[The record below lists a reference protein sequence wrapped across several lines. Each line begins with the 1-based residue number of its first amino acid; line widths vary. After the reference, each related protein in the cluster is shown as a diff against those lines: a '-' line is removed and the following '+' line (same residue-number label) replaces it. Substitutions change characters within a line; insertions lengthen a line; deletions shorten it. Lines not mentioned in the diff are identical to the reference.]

1 MPFLGL
7 KTQNPGLKHLK
18 RRKSLSGMQNQRC
31 RCSKNQSNPGLKYRK
46 RRKSLF
52 GTQNQCIRSSREA
65 QNPGLKYKKRRKSLS
80 SAPERAESVHQII
93 ARSTKS
99 RTEIQEKKKSLSSAP
114 ECVRIRRNTQ
124 NTRNAPERTSS
135 AFRLSRRLKIL
146 TVKSIFR
153 IKYTKNC
160 KNRSKYDGLY
170 D

>member
-1 MPFLGL
+1 
-7 KTQNPGLKHLK
+7 
-18 RRKSLSGMQNQRC
+18 MQNQRC

-52 GTQNQCIRSSREA
+52 GTQNQCIRSLREA

-124 NTRNAPERTSS
+124 NTQNTRNAPERTGS

-146 TVKSIFR
+146 TVKSIFK
-153 IKYTKNC
+153 IKFTKNC

>member
-1 MPFLGL
+1 MLEEPI
-7 KTQNPGLKHLK
+7 
-18 RRKSLSGMQNQRC
+18 KSRTEIQ
-31 RCSKNQSNPGLKYRK
+31 KEKK
-46 RRKSLF
+46 KSVWY
-52 GTQNQCIRSSREA
+52 T
-65 QNPGLKYKKRRKSLS
+65 
-80 SAPERAESVHQII
+80 ESVHQII

-99 RTEIQEKKKSLSSAP
+99 RTEIQEKKKKSVQRTGM
-114 ECVRIRRNTQ
+114 CQNTQ
-124 NTRNAPERTSS
+124 NTRNAPERTGS